1 MAFFNHPLLKEN
13 TLEYREYQD
22 ILARRVLEK
31 GNTLVVLPTGLGKTI
46 IAILVAINRLE
57 NEPDKKI
64 LFLAP
69 TKPLANQHLETFKG
83 LTKIE
88 KLGLLTGEIKES
100 ERKRIVEE
108 SRVIFATPQTVQN
121 MILSGD
127 LDLSK
132 FSLVIFDEA
141 HRAVGDYAYVFIAD
155 RFHRDNPKG
164 LILAITA
171 SPGGTR
177 EKIQEIMRNLFIRN
191 VEVKTE
197 RDEDV
202 RKYIPG
208 KKETWIHVE
217 LPPEMKEIKNIL
229 EGLMKEILEVLKEKG
244 VVNSSSLSKV
254 GKKAL
259 LELQDSLI
267 NQVKEDPNLYSII
280 PKVSALIKLNHALEL
295 LETQGISAFLEYAK
309 KLEKDRSKGARNIIS
324 DPRFPKA
331 KYLAEKLLENG
342 KEHPKLDKLVEIL
355 REKNKKAIVFTQYRS
370 SARLIEKK
378 LKSEGIQCER
388 FIGQANREGEK
399 GLKQREQA
407 EIIQRFR
414 DGEFQV
420 LIATSVGEEG
430 IDIPSVDLVVFYEPV
445 PSEVRK
451 IQRSG
456 RTGRKAPGEV
466 VYLITKGTRDEAFYW
481 SSKHKEREMK
491 RTLEELSSYDVNLQK
506 TLAEYI
512 SIEQDKPTIFVDKRE
527 MKSGIPEK
535 LRNLGIQVKEIT
547 LEVGDYL
554 ISERVVI
561 ERKSANDFV
570 NSIIDGRLFEQAMN
584 LVNNFQ
590 RPVIIIEGKFPERG
604 MHPNAIRGA
613 IASLVMDYG
622 ITVMQTKDPDE
633 TAEFLAIMAKRE
645 LKNGGLARLRGEKK
659 PITDKELQ
667 LYLVEGLPGVGPE
680 LARRLLQKF
689 KTVEGVFT
697 ASEKELKEVEKLGP
711 KKAKE
716 IRRILT
722 KEWEE

>member
-83 LTKIE
+83 LTNIE

-202 RKYIPG
+202 RRYIPG

-622 ITVMQTKDPDE
+622 ITVMQTKDSDE